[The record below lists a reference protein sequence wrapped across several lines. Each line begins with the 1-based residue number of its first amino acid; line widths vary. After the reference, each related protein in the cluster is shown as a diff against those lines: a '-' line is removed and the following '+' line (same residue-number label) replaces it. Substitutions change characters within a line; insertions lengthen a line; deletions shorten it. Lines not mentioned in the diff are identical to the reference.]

1 MGWRTEE
8 QIMMTSDDVEY
19 ADSYVDGI
27 AKMMAMMT
35 AKGLREEEK
44 SGQNGSKDNKIQQK
58 KL

>member
-1 MGWRTEE
+1 
-8 QIMMTSDDVEY
+8 MMTSDDVEY

-44 SGQNGSKDNKIQQK
+44 SGQNGSKDNKTQQK